1 MIEILKDWLQEPEFW
16 VGLGLLILVAIFL
29 RQRVP
34 AFVTAALDARAVA
47 IAKELN
53 EAKRLREEAAALLA
67 RFKTKAAE
75 AEKEAQSILTEAT
88 EEAERFAVEARA
100 QLTAQIERRAKQAQD
115 KIAQAEAHAI
125 AEIRAKAADAAVDA
139 AEKLI
144 AARTDAGKAAALIS
158 QSIKELPA
166 KLG

>member
-1 MIEILKDWLQEPEFW
+1 MDILFEWLKEPEFW
-16 VGLGLLILVAIFL
+16 VGLGLVILIAIFL
-29 RQRVP
+29 YQRVP
-34 AFVTAALDARAVA
+34 AFVTAALDSRANA
-47 IAKELN
+47 IAKELD
-53 EAKRLREEAAALLA
+53 EARRLREEAAALLA

-75 AEKEAQSILTEAT
+75 AEQEAAGIVTEAK

-100 QLTAQIERRAKQAQD
+100 QLVQQIERRLKQAQD
-115 KIAQAEAHAI
+115 KIAQAEAHAL

-144 AARTDAGKAAALIS
+144 AQRTDAGKASALIS
-158 QSIKELPA
+158 QSLKELPA